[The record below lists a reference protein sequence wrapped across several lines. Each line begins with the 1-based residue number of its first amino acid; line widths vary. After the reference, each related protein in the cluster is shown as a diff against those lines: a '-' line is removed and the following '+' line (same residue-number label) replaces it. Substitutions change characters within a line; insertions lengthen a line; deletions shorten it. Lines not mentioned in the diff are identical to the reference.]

1 MKYTRNNDL
10 GIISRNDLH
19 NIADILGLKISELI
33 QKLGVSQRDYTLI
46 AQGVIMWKIEQLNDF
61 ENLILSNRQTLKDTT
76 VLIGCVLNSDYE
88 GFKAFHKNRPSW
100 LPIMDKWVS
109 VNNTNK
115 IKLYK
120 ALDCNFFNRLS
131 KSPKGINQLCEII
144 ETVNRLPLIIKN
156 IEDCREF
163 LEGKNTNV

>member
-88 GFKAFHKNRPSW
+88 GFKVFHKNRPGW

-131 KSPKGINQLCEII
+131 KSPKGINQLCEIV
-144 ETVNRLPLIIKN
+144 ETVNRLPSIIKN

-163 LEGKNTNV
+163 LEGKDTNV

>member
-19 NIADILGLKISELI
+19 NIADILGFKISELI

-88 GFKAFHKNRPSW
+88 GFKVFHKNRPSW

-131 KSPKGINQLCEII
+131 KCSKGVNTLCEII
-144 ETVNRLPLIIKN
+144 ETVNRLPSIIKK

-163 LEGKNTNV
+163 LEWKDTNV

>member
-61 ENLILSNRQTLKDTT
+61 ENLILSNRQILKDTT
-76 VLIGCVLNSDYE
+76 VLIGFILNGDYE
-88 GFKAFHKNRPSW
+88 GFLAFHKNRPSW

-131 KSPKGINQLCEII
+131 KSQKGVNQLCEII

>member
-46 AQGVIMWKIEQLNDF
+46 AQGVIMWKIQQLNDF

-88 GFKAFHKNRPSW
+88 GFKVFHKNRPSW

-131 KSPKGINQLCEII
+131 KSQKGVNQLCEII